1 MKKISLL
8 IILLSIFIIG
18 AGCVSA
24 AELDNSTSLKG
35 TDQIDEI
42 QNENI
47 ESDVL
52 EITQKPGTLAE
63 LNQTINSNDDNTIYL
78 TKDYK
83 YEYPD
88 WKKDYSGDFRFYD
101 GIVINR
107 ALTIYGNGH
116 TIDGDNSS
124 RLFNIKHTWVIF
136 HDIIF
141 KSGFSY
147 WDGGAI
153 YTDNPYE
160 INYTAIN
167 CTFKDNMA
175 EWGGAMLGG
184 YAINSTFINNYA
196 NRDGGAILDGKAT
209 NCTFKNNRASCGGA
223 MAASCSCHWNFI
235 PMIAAEN
242 CVFENNTALHY
253 GRAVYDICAKNC
265 IFNENEASF
274 CGGAMYCTSLAYG
287 LAASN
292 STFSN
297 NYAKENGGAIYIK
310 GGNWYRE
317 LGNKNYYVLVE
328 NCEFKDNAAKEN
340 GGAIFTEDKAE
351 DSKIKNCIFE
361 NNPDHYDKELINK
374 YRELW
379 KKAQEKAKEELENKR
394 ILPII
399 KETDKKLPL
408 VVNH

>member
-1 MKKISLL
+1 MKKI
-8 IILLSIFIIG
+8 
-18 AGCVSA
+18 
-24 AELDNSTSLKG
+24 
-35 TDQIDEI
+35 
-42 QNENI
+42 
-47 ESDVL
+47 
-52 EITQKPGTLAE
+52 
-63 LNQTINSNDDNTIYL
+63 
-78 TKDYK
+78 
-83 YEYPD
+83 
-88 WKKDYSGDFRFYD
+88 
-101 GIVINR
+101 
-107 ALTIYGNGH
+107 
-116 TIDGDNSS
+116 
-124 RLFNIKHTWVIF
+124 
-136 HDIIF
+136 
-141 KSGFSY
+141 
-147 WDGGAI
+147 
-153 YTDNPYE
+153 
-160 INYTAIN
+160 
-167 CTFKDNMA
+167 
-175 EWGGAMLGG
+175 
-184 YAINSTFINNYA
+184 
-196 NRDGGAILDGKAT
+196 
-209 NCTFKNNRASCGGA
+209 
-223 MAASCSCHWNFI
+223 
-235 PMIAAEN
+235 
-242 CVFENNTALHY
+242 
-253 GRAVYDICAKNC
+253 
-265 IFNENEASF
+265 NEASF

-379 KKAQEKAKEELENKR
+379 KKAQEKANEELENKR